1 MPGLREVTRVLSGS
15 LRAASSAVSRRA
27 GEIRAQAPGAR
38 MVGEFAVRSGFREI
52 AKRLGGRDGKADGPS
67 A

>member
-1 MPGLREVTRVLSGS
+1 MTKLVSGT
-15 LRAASSAVSRRA
+15 LRAAGQAVNRRA

-38 MVGEFAVRSGFREI
+38 MVGEFAVRSGVREI
-52 AKRLGGRDGKADGPS
+52 ARRLRGHDSKPGGPS

>member
-1 MPGLREVTRVLSGS
+1 MTKLVSGT
-15 LRAASSAVSRRA
+15 LRAAGQAVSRRA

-38 MVGEFAVRSGFREI
+38 MVGEFAVRSGVREI
-52 AKRLGGRDGKADGPS
+52 ARRLGGRDNKSGGPS

>member
-1 MPGLREVTRVLSGS
+1 MTKFVSGT
-15 LRAASSAVSRRA
+15 LRAAGAAVSRRA

-38 MVGEFAVRSGFREI
+38 MVGEFAVRSGVREM
-52 AKRLGGRDGKADGPS
+52 ARRLSGRDNKPGGPS

>member
-1 MPGLREVTRVLSGS
+1 MPDLREVTKFVSGT
-15 LRAASSAVSRRA
+15 LRAAGAAVSRRA

-38 MVGEFAVRSGFREI
+38 MVGEFAVRSGVREM
-52 AKRLGGRDGKADGPS
+52 ARRLSGRDNKPGGPS

>member
-1 MPGLREVTRVLSGS
+1 MTQFVSGT
-15 LRAASSAVSRRA
+15 LRAAGAAVNRRA

-38 MVGEFAVRSGFREI
+38 MVGEFAVRSGLREI
-52 AKRLGGRDGKADGPS
+52 ARRVSGRDNKPGGPS

>member
-1 MPGLREVTRVLSGS
+1 MTQFVSGT
-15 LRAASSAVSRRA
+15 LRAAGEAVSRRA

-38 MVGEFAVRSGFREI
+38 MIGEFAVRSGLREI
-52 AKRLGGRDGKADGPS
+52 ARRVSGRDNKPGGPS